1 MFLACFVFPNLAAA
15 ETWHLTFCRFMLIS
29 IKLPGCPERNPASC
43 LCFSKME
50 WPEAARMGDVGL
62 RTIYEY
68 LTIFS
73 SESGFF
79 SFLPS
84 TEKSLELEVC
94 SEKVV
99 RKQKK

>member
-1 MFLACFVFPNLAAA
+1 
-15 ETWHLTFCRFMLIS
+15 
-29 IKLPGCPERNPASC
+29 
-43 LCFSKME
+43 
-50 WPEAARMGDVGL
+50 MGDVGL
-62 RTIYEY
+62 RTIYKY